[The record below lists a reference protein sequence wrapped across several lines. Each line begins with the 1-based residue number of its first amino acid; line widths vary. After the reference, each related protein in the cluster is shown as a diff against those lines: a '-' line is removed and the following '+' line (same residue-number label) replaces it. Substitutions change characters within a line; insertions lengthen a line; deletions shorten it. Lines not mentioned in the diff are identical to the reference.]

1 MRRGGCG
8 CRLPELEGFR
18 VFHVCSHAA
27 AAPHLRRLP
36 GCWCILTTHHV
47 HPCTTATA
55 VVAAGGGDAVDVAV
69 VESGVLAEIKG
80 SRSGAEHFRIVS
92 VMGNGEFGYV
102 FKVRCDV
109 S

>member
-1 MRRGGCG
+1 MSSVCVLA
-8 CRLPELEGFR
+8 CRCYPTPSSLPWLLVYVDHSSF
-18 VFHVCSHAA
+18 V
-27 AAPHLRRLP
+27 L
-36 GCWCILTTHHV
+36 
-47 HPCTTATA
+47 PCTTAA
-55 VVAAGGGDAVDVAV
+55 VAAGGGDAVDAAV

-80 SRSGAEHFRIVS
+80 SRSGAEHFRVVS

>member
-1 MRRGGCG
+1 M
-8 CRLPELEGFR
+8 LVYVDHSSPPYHFAAT
-18 VFHVCSHAA
+18 AA
-27 AAPHLRRLP
+27 A
-36 GCWCILTTHHV
+36 
-47 HPCTTATA
+47 
-55 VVAAGGGDAVDVAV
+55 VAAGGGDAVDAAV

-80 SRSGAEHFRIVS
+80 SRSGAEHFRVVS